1 MESLPKVSV
10 IIPFFNCPYVDQAV
24 ASVLNQ
30 TYPNIEIIVVDDGST
45 MHQERLIPYMDRIYY
60 LGKMNGGTATALNYG
75 IQMSTGKYTVWL
87 SSDDMFYSTKIER
100 QVNFMEQH
108 QAEVSFTDYHVINK
122 ANEVICHNATAK
134 FTTVRSFIEAFS
146 SYCPLN
152 GCTVMMKKDYVRNI
166 GYFNEKLLYTHD
178 YDFWIRV
185 VLNHTEFHYLDE
197 PLTAYRRHEQMG
209 TVQHYQAIVQE
220 LETIRQIYQNQL
232 QVVLNTL

>member
-45 MHQERLIPYMDRIYY
+45 MHQEHLIPYMDRIYY
-60 LGKMNGGTATALNYG
+60 IGKMNGGTATALNYG
-75 IQMSTGKYTVWL
+75 IQFCTGKYIAWL
-87 SSDDMFYSTKIER
+87 SSDDRFYSTKIEH

-108 QAEVSFTDYHVINK
+108 QAEASFTDYHVINK
-122 ANEVICHNATAK
+122 ANKIICHNATAK
-134 FTTVRSFIEAFS
+134 FMTVRSFIEAFS

-178 YDFWIRV
+178 YDFWIRII
-185 VLNHTEFHYLDE
+185 LNHTKFHYLNE
-197 PLTAYRRHEQMG
+197 PLTAYRHHEQMG
-209 TVQHYQAIVQE
+209 TVQHYQAIVRE
-220 LETIRQIYQNQL
+220 LETVRQTYQPQL
-232 QVVLNTL
+232 QMLLNTL